1 MVQLGYATVRIPP
14 GAPRLPQ
21 RKRWVPYD
29 VPQGPARAICTLPPR
44 PHCLP
49 SPAVLPFAHRL
60 QPHCP
65 LRYSSNRP
73 ERSCLSPQECSS
85 LNTCLASCLVQV
97 FAHPCHLLSGLP
109 GHAFIHCYSIGLCI
123 FWHFIIYVCVLLIA
137 CLSAD
142 EPLHSMRARIFPLVS
157 FVAIFPVSRM
167 PFRKLTLN
175 EFLISVRESVHGN
188 WETQALEGNNSY
200 YLLSTLFCGRC
211 LNVFLYLNL
220 STALSGGY

>member
-1 MVQLGYATVRIPP
+1 MPP
-14 GAPRLPQ
+14 SEETLRSLWCPTRPGTCDLHPSSTPPLSALTCRPPLCSQASASLPSLLLLKPSRTLLPQ
-21 RKRWVPYD
+21 
-29 VPQGPARAICTLPPR
+29 
-44 PHCLP
+44 P
-49 SPAVLPFAHRL
+49 S
-60 QPHCP
+60 
-65 LRYSSNRP
+65 
-73 ERSCLSPQECSS
+73 QECSS
-85 LNTCLASCLVQV
+85 LNTCLALCLVQV

-142 EPLHSMRARIFPLVS
+142 EPLNSMRARIFPLVS

-188 WETQALEGNNSY
+188 
-200 YLLSTLFCGRC
+200 
-211 LNVFLYLNL
+211 
-220 STALSGGY
+220 